1 MTSGDDDDIP
11 TRPTAV
17 EVLTSDKTINS
28 VLDAYAERASIEHI
42 AMRTGLS
49 RDQVRDVLEDK
60 DLVQKALRRRTT
72 QFALWWAGASF
83 DVIREIFDE
92 GSAQQKLQ
100 AVRYAGE
107 LLEKFDL
114 SDLPDKKEAPK
125 RLTGLLDRIEED
137 K

>member
-1 MTSGDDDDIP
+1 
-11 TRPTAV
+11 
-17 EVLTSDKTINS
+17 
-28 VLDAYAERASIEHI
+28 
-42 AMRTGLS
+42 
-49 RDQVRDVLEDK
+49 
-60 DLVQKALRRRTT
+60 
-72 QFALWWAGASF
+72 
-83 DVIREIFDE
+83 VIREIFDE